1 MSPSGTYAPASELAA
16 STSANWLVAAVIL
29 VLFVASAIVG
39 AERKDVTQGFDEVA
53 HVSYVAHIQH
63 SGDYWPALPRIH
75 MLDPQTF
82 RFTAEADYMA
92 HPPIFYDLLAALG
105 PRLEGHP
112 DAVVAHRLIDVGLAA
127 IGLAAFLGL
136 GLAAHFTRYEFYA
149 YAVPIA
155 CIPVLAPIAGAVS
168 NDNLALL
175 GGGLATLGAF
185 QLVATGRKNWLAF
198 ALAGMIVA
206 GWAKLT
212 GLILVGGVAG
222 GVVAYMLWRRRMAW
236 SWAFAAAF
244 AGALAAAPYV
254 FYVIHYGGPVPTTP
268 GFLAFVHD
276 EVRDLGWGAL
286 PRRSL
291 PSYLVWYVGQFFTS
305 WMPTL
310 AARSAFQYAMLAIP
324 AAALACAAA
333 GLALSLRRLW
343 RRQETALDVIV
354 IAGALAFPVN
364 FALQIGYTYHFYAA
378 TGWLSGPYLRF
389 YTVLA
394 AIVPLAGLSLL
405 TAIEQPRWRGA
416 LLTFLIA
423 GPILFDLL
431 GAPLAV

>member
-1 MSPSGTYAPASELAA
+1 MSSTGTYASSSELQG
-16 STSANWLVAAVIL
+16 SATANLLVAAVIL
-29 VLFVASAIVG
+29 VLFVLSSIVS
-39 AERKDVTQGFDEVA
+39 AERKDVSRGFDEVA

-63 SGDYWPALPRIH
+63 SGDYWPALPSIH

-82 RFTAEADYMA
+82 RFTDEANYMA

-112 DAVVAHRLIDVGLAA
+112 EAVVAHRLIDVGLAA

-136 GLAAHFTRYEFYA
+136 GLAAHFSRYEFYA

-155 CIPVLAPIAGAVS
+155 CIPVLVPVAGAVS
-168 NDNLALL
+168 NDDLALL
-175 GGGLATLGAF
+175 GGGLATLGAWQF
-185 QLVATGRKNWLAF
+185 VASGRGNWLAL
-198 ALAGMIVA
+198 ALAGVIAA

-212 GLILVGGVAG
+212 GFILVGGMVG
-222 GVVAYMLWRRRMAW
+222 GVLAYMVWRRRMRW
-236 SWAFAAAF
+236 SWTIAAALVF
-244 AGALAAAPYV
+244 ALAAAPYV
-254 FYVIHYGGPVPTTP
+254 FYVAHYGGPVPTTP
-268 GFLAFVHD
+268 GFLAFVQN
-276 EVRDLGWGAL
+276 ELRDLGWGAL
-286 PRRSL
+286 PRKSF
-291 PSYLVWYVGQFFTS
+291 PSYLVWYVGQFFAS

-310 AARSAFQYAMLAIP
+310 AARNAFQYAMLAIP
-324 AAALACAAA
+324 LTALGCAAA

-354 IAGALAFPVN
+354 TCGALAFPVN

-405 TAIEQPRWRGA
+405 AAIEQPRWRAA

-431 GAPLAV
+431 GAPLG

>member
-1 MSPSGTYAPASELAA
+1 MSSTGTYAPASGLQA
-16 STSANWLVAAVIL
+16 SATGNLLVAAVIL
-29 VLFVASAIVG
+29 VLFILSSIVS

-63 SGDYWPALPRIH
+63 SGDFWPALTSMR
-75 MLDPQTF
+75 MLDPTDF
-82 RFTAEADYMA
+82 HFTHELNYMA
-92 HPPIFYDLLAALG
+92 HPPIFYDLQAVLG
-105 PRLEGHP
+105 PQLEGHP
-112 DAVVAHRLIDVGLAA
+112 QAVVAHRLIDVGLAA

-136 GLAAHFTRYEFYA
+136 GLAAHFSRYQFYA

-155 CIPVLAPIAGAVS
+155 CIPVLAPIAGSVS

-175 GGGLATLGAF
+175 GGGLATLGAY
-185 QLVATGRKNWLAF
+185 QLLATGRGNWLAL
-198 ALAGMIVA
+198 ALAGVIAA

-212 GLILVGGVAG
+212 GLILVGGMSG
-222 GVVAYMLWRRRMAW
+222 GVIAYMVWRQRMRW
-236 SWAFAAAF
+236 SWAAAAALAF
-244 AGALAAAPYV
+244 ALAAAPYI
-254 FYVIHYGGPVPTTP
+254 FDVIRYGSPVPTTP
-268 GFLAFVHD
+268 GFLAFVQN
-276 EVRDLGWGAL
+276 ELRDLGWGAL
-286 PRRSL
+286 PRRSF
-291 PSYLVWYVGQFFTS
+291 PSYFAWYVGQFFAS

-333 GLALSLRRLW
+333 GLVLSLRRVW
-343 RRQETALDVIV
+343 ARQETALDIIV
-354 IAGALAFPVN
+354 ICGALAFPVN

-389 YTVLA
+389 YAVLA
-394 AIVPLAGLSLL
+394 AVVPLAGLSLL
-405 TAIEQPRWRGA
+405 DAIKEPRWRGA

-423 GPILFDLL
+423 GPILFELL